1 MNDEAKK
8 IILQSMN
15 DEVKKNILQMFGKI
29 PEAMLIINNG
39 IYCDAETDG
48 MYYYKM
54 GITDGLFSP
63 ERINDYIIRRPYPN
77 KRVDQISK
85 KIGRNVFKAGY
96 PLLYNDASELN
107 GRKYLAFDAW
117 VGYDVPPEDLATSPD
132 AYHIYIPLDIHAT
145 KEKPYVSF
153 RFKFFQT
160 AVLPDDVD
168 SSDEFALPTKFEF
181 GFYVETYEIG
191 ENGYIYPTR
200 WETREHTVGYHA
212 PADKLLALDESL
224 TDKER
229 NVYVYHPIDV
239 NGQIIDNTAI
249 LYT

>member
-1 MNDEAKK
+1 M
-8 IILQSMN
+8 
-15 DEVKKNILQMFGKI
+15 
-29 PEAMLIINNG
+29 
-39 IYCDAETDG
+39 
-48 MYYYKM
+48 
-54 GITDGLFSP
+54 
-63 ERINDYIIRRPYPN
+63 
-77 KRVDQISK
+77 
-85 KIGRNVFKAGY
+85 
-96 PLLYNDASELN
+96 
-107 GRKYLAFDAW
+107 
-117 VGYDVPPEDLATSPD
+117 
-132 AYHIYIPLDIHAT
+132 
-145 KEKPYVSF
+145 
-153 RFKFFQT
+153 
-160 AVLPDDVD
+160 PDDVD

-200 WETREHTVGYHA
+200 WETREHTVGCHA

>member
-1 MNDEAKK
+1 MNDET
-8 IILQSMN
+8 
-15 DEVKKNILQMFGKI
+15 KKNIIQMFGKI

-48 MYYYKM
+48 MFYYRM
-54 GITDGLFSP
+54 GITDSLFSP

-96 PLLYNDASELN
+96 PLLYHGASELN
-107 GRKYLAFDAW
+107 GRKYLAFDVW

-200 WETREHTVGYHA
+200 WETREHTVGCHA

-239 NGQIIDNTAI
+239 NGQTIDNTAI
-249 LYT
+249 MYT

>member
-1 MNDEAKK
+1 MNDET
-8 IILQSMN
+8 
-15 DEVKKNILQMFGKI
+15 KKNIIQMFGKI

-48 MYYYKM
+48 MFYYRM
-54 GITDGLFSP
+54 GITDSLFSP

-96 PLLYNDASELN
+96 PLLYHGASELN
-107 GRKYLAFDAW
+107 GRKYLAFDVW
-117 VGYDVPPEDLATSPD
+117 VGYDVPPEDLATSHD

-160 AVLPDDVD
+160 AVLPNDVD

-200 WETREHTVGYHA
+200 WETREHTVGCHA

-239 NGQIIDNTAI
+239 NGQTINNTAI
-249 LYT
+249 MYT

>member
-1 MNDEAKK
+1 MNDET
-8 IILQSMN
+8 
-15 DEVKKNILQMFGKI
+15 KKNIIQMFGKI

-107 GRKYLAFDAW
+107 GRKYLAFDVW
-117 VGYDVPPEDLATSPD
+117 IGLGVPPKDLSTAPD
-132 AYHIYIPLDIHAT
+132 ACHIYVPLDIHAT
-145 KEKPYVSF
+145 KDKPFASF
-153 RFKFFQT
+153 WFHFFQR
-160 AVLPDDVD
+160 AVLPEN
-168 SSDEFALPTKFEF
+168 DESTDEYIYPTEFWFE
-181 GFYVETYEIG
+181 FYVETSNG
-191 ENGYIYPTR
+191 EDKNGHISRTR
-200 WETREHTVGYHA
+200 WKTNEQTMGR
-212 PADKLLALDESL
+212 PIPSDKLLTLDKSL
-224 TDKER
+224 TDKEH
-229 NVYVYHPIDV
+229 NVYVYRPIEV
-239 NGQIIDNTAI
+239 NGNTFDNTAI
-249 LYT
+249 MYT